1 MHGNVDSETNIY
13 ASALFLL
20 FSSFLLFSVVL
31 SFFKGFKNHSWLRA
45 RSGTKTYHL
54 EYYIL
59 YTKSQIWI
67 VKNYFD
73 YIIQN

>member
-1 MHGNVDSETNIY
+1 MDSKTNIY

-20 FSSFLLFSVVL
+20 FPSFLLFSVVL